1 VLLAQ
6 LERLEEQ
13 TLQRERMTARL
24 EAGLAGIEGISLLP
38 RDPRITR
45 QASYHYVFKYHPEAF
60 PGIHRDAFVVALKA
74 EGIPCDGRFYEA
86 VYRSSLF
93 EFAAEKFPAWAA
105 SRRVYSCP
113 NAERAGY
120 EESVW
125 LPHQLFLGT
134 DAEVDDLVTAIG
146 KVIANIGELAGL
158 DDERIRIQSMSRA
171 QRALLES
178 KPPY

>member
-1 VLLAQ
+1 
-6 LERLEEQ
+6 
-13 TLQRERMTARL
+13 LQRERMTARL

-93 EFAAEKFPAWAA
+93 EFAAEKFLPG
-105 SRRVYSCP
+105 RQ
-113 NAERAGY
+113 AGDSIPVRTRNGQAMKSLSGY
-120 EESVW
+120 RTRSS
-125 LPHQLFLGT
+125 LAQMRS
-134 DAEVDDLVTAIG
+134 VDDLVTAIG
-146 KVIANIGELAGL
+146 KVVANIGELAAL
-158 DDERIRIQSMSRA
+158 TMSESGFRVCRA
-171 QRALLES
+171 PSVRC
-178 KPPY
+178 